1 MKAMSLLFA
10 WRAKNFLN
18 KQVLHMKYG
27 EAATNWKK
35 QTRDNKLYLH
45 FEITIQRELHKRR
58 NSATSLDLEF
68 PELISF
74 TIKVV
79 DNE

>member
-1 MKAMSLLFA
+1 
-10 WRAKNFLN
+10 
-18 KQVLHMKYG
+18 MKYG
-27 EAATNWKK
+27 KAATNRNQ
-35 QTRDNKLYLH
+35 QTRIKKLYLH
-45 FEITIQRELHKRR
+45 FENTILRELHKRR

-74 TIKVV
+74 TIKVA